1 MNIVRR
7 YWRIALPIIVM
18 IIIWIF
24 SSRIGAVSEADS
36 LAIANFLGLSN
47 SIIRKLAHVCLFA
60 ILGLTWAIYMKNRYQ
75 DIFPSAGSLAF
86 AIMLVMAYAVID
98 ELHQSYVPGRE
109 AMPIDVILDTL
120 AGTAAILFYISIYS
134 FSRSKKTIKK

>member
-1 MNIVRR
+1 
-7 YWRIALPIIVM
+7 
-18 IIIWIF
+18 
-24 SSRIGAVSEADS
+24 
-36 LAIANFLGLSN
+36 
-47 SIIRKLAHVCLFA
+47 
-60 ILGLTWAIYMKNRYQ
+60 MKNRYQ

-98 ELHQSYVPGRE
+98 EIHQSYVPGRE

>member
-1 MNIVRR
+1 
-7 YWRIALPIIVM
+7 
-18 IIIWIF
+18 
-24 SSRIGAVSEADS
+24 
-36 LAIANFLGLSN
+36 
-47 SIIRKLAHVCLFA
+47 
-60 ILGLTWAIYMKNRYQ
+60 MKNRYQ